1 MNRLDMTE
9 QERSVQ
15 HARVHS
21 VHSLMGMREA
31 EAPAFRRRRIS
42 LRHHQRG
49 GGYMTVAH
57 LLRNPFSKQTSDICF
72 HAASIVVAL
81 FYYVVLPRRPSLH
94 LCIVNTNQ
102 QRELVTLQTLSLTL
116 STSNLFCLM
125 SLHFDVWPSLC
136 RMTYV
141 CAEFVFTYICW
152 GGQRFLCAQLK
163 SEFET
168 WFSAGLC
175 DITTSGIWKPETIC
189 MFLDSGFWIDFFFF

>member
-72 HAASIVVAL
+72 HPASIVVAL
-81 FYYVVLPRRPSLH
+81 FYYVVLPRRPSLQLLYSKHKPAKGAGYTTNFKSNPLNFKFVLLNVSSFWCLTFSVQNDVRMCGVCFYIH
-94 LCIVNTNQ
+94 LLRGAKV
-102 QRELVTLQTLSLTL
+102 
-116 STSNLFCLM
+116 
-125 SLHFDVWPSLC
+125 SLC
-136 RMTYV
+136 
-141 CAEFVFTYICW
+141 
-152 GGQRFLCAQLK
+152 
-163 SEFET
+163 
-168 WFSAGLC
+168 SA
-175 DITTSGIWKPETIC
+175 
-189 MFLDSGFWIDFFFF
+189 